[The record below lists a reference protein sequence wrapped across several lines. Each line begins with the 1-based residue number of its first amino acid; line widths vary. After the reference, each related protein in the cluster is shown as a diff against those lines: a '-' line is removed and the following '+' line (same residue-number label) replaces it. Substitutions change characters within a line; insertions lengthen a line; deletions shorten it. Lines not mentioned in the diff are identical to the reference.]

1 MTGARVTEADSFFVR
16 DGARYRPTER
26 SRGPW
31 SDEQL
36 SGSMIAALL
45 AHGVEGARP
54 EGFHTARLT
63 VDMFRSVPWAPLAVR
78 TEVVRAGRRLH
89 ALDAWLEHEGG
100 VVARASALLL
110 RPSEEPPGR
119 IAEVPAPAPPPPA
132 DIPVD
137 PEALPLLEG
146 SWERRTLPA
155 EAPDAPA
162 TRWVRVLL
170 PLLPGEPVTPLVRTA
185 AAADMTNPSANRSER
200 GLFFINGDVTL
211 YLHRPPEGEWLCMR
225 VASRQSV
232 EGIATAECALFDE
245 RGEVGRSAVA
255 SLAMPQDSRTL
266 RERRG
271 EGSAVAAA
279 PAAAAGEGSE

>member
-1 MTGARVTEADSFFVR
+1 MAGAGSFFVR
-16 DGARYRPTER
+16 DGGLYRPTDR
-26 SRGPW
+26 SHGPW

-45 AHGVEGARP
+45 AHGVEEARP
-54 EGFHTARLT
+54 EGFHVARLT

-89 ALDAWLEHEGG
+89 ALDAWLEHEGR
-100 VVARASALLL
+100 VVSRASALLL

-119 IAEVPAPAPPPPA
+119 VTGVPAPLPPPPA
-132 DIPVD
+132 RVPAD

-155 EAPDAPA
+155 ASPGEPA
-162 TRWVRVLL
+162 TRWVRMLL
-170 PLLPGEPVTPLVRTA
+170 PMLPGEPVSPLVRTA
-185 AAADMTNPSANRSER
+185 AAADMTNPSANRSDL

-225 VASRQSV
+225 VAARGSAA
-232 EGIATAECALFDE
+232 GIAAAECALFDE
-245 RGEVGRSAVA
+245 RGQVGRSSVV
-255 SLAMPQDSRTL
+255 SLAMAEDSRAL
-266 RERRG
+266 RERRAG
-271 EGSAVAAA
+271 GRAEGAERPA
-279 PAAAAGEGSE
+279 PA